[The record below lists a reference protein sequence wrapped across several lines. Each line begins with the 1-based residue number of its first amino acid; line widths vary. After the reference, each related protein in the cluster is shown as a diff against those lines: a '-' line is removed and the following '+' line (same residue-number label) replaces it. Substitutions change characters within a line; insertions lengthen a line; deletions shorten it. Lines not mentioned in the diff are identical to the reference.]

1 MKNTAISPFLRLQS
15 ELASFAKARDWEQ
28 FHNPKNLVMALSG
41 EVGELAELFQW
52 LTPEQAADFPQEKK
66 EALAHELADIQ
77 LYLLRIAEKCNIDL
91 EEACDKKLVLNNEKY
106 PVDKCY
112 GRAVKYNE
120 L

>member
-1 MKNTAISPFLRLQS
+1 MKNTAISPFVRLQS

-52 LTPEQAADFPQEKK
+52 LTPEQAADFPKEKK

-106 PVDKCY
+106 PVEKCY

>member
-1 MKNTAISPFLRLQS
+1 MKETSASPFLRLQN
-15 ELASFAKARDWEQ
+15 EMEDFAKARDWEQ

-52 LTPEQAADFPQEKK
+52 LTPEQAADFPAEKK

-77 LYLLRIAEKCNIDL
+77 LYLLRIAAKCNVDL
-91 EEACDKKLVLNNEKY
+91 EDACDKKLALNHEKY
-106 PVDKCY
+106 PIEKCF

>member
-1 MKNTAISPFLRLQS
+1 MKDSTTNPIERLQS
-15 ELASFAKARDWEQ
+15 DMAEFAKERNWEQ

-52 LTPEQAADFPQEKK
+52 LTPEQAENFPAEKRQ
-66 EALAHELADIQ
+66 ALEHELADVQ
-77 LYLLRIAEKCNIDL
+77 LYLLRIADRCGVDL
-91 EEACDKKLVLNNEKY
+91 IAACDEKIAHNRAKY

-112 GRAVKYNE
+112 GSTKKYTE